1 MPEADI
7 CDRARS
13 MQRRAI
19 SLQPWVATLK
29 IPLDSISY
37 PHPPAASDPVPDN
50 HTASRCSLV
59 IMESEIVA
67 QIPSIDPLISKY
79 ACGYLEHALNLPDP
93 NGHGATDLVDSLTAL
108 LVSAS
113 GDLTA
118 ENEIKIHALV
128 NKLVDRL
135 NTANGTDGAKRQLAP
150 SAKRLDQTIHV
161 GSQRNISSTLALAS
175 GNVDL
180 EAAAGRKVES
190 RVDRKKLEKA
200 EAKIRAKQ
208 ERKVMKN
215 VEYEAS
221 RLLNVPDETQSY
233 EDFYMSVNPLQL
245 GADAATKS
253 KDIKVDGIDISIGG
267 KRILTDTNLTLRY
280 GGRYGL
286 VGQNGIGRLPAHPAQ
301 TCRYLRLILM
311 SCPIK

>member
-1 MPEADI
+1 
-7 CDRARS
+7 
-13 MQRRAI
+13 
-19 SLQPWVATLK
+19 
-29 IPLDSISY
+29 
-37 PHPPAASDPVPDN
+37 
-50 HTASRCSLV
+50 
-59 IMESEIVA
+59 MESEIVA

-79 ACGYLEHALNLPDP
+79 ACGYLEHAINLPDP
-93 NGHGATDLVDSLTAL
+93 NGHGPADLVDSLTAL

-113 GDLTA
+113 GDLTV
-118 ENEIKIHALV
+118 ENEVKIHNLV

-135 NTANGTDGAKRQLAP
+135 NTASGNDGEKRQLAP
-150 SAKRLDQTIHV
+150 SAKRLEQTIHV

-215 VEYEAS
+215 VEYETS

-280 GGRYGL
+280 SGRYGL
-286 VGQNGIGRLPAHPAQ
+286 VGQNGIGRSSADLAQ
-301 TCRYLRLILM
+301 TFWCLRLDTNELFD
-311 SCPIK
+311 